1 MYNKFSN
8 IYLEQFSVKG
18 FTTLLVDSL
27 VFKNWSNPIVQVVQT
42 CGRFADDCSN
52 IQFEGVSLGRCAVG
66 SLTSDL
72 LLKLDWM
79 IGSTVCPII

>member
-1 MYNKFSN
+1 MYNNFSN

-27 VFKNWSNPIVQVVQT
+27 VFKIGQIQLSRWYRPVGGSLTTV
-42 CGRFADDCSN
+42 A
-52 IQFEGVSLGRCAVG
+52 IQFERPVLGRCAVD
-66 SLTSDL
+66 SLMRDL

>member
-1 MYNKFSN
+1 M
-8 IYLEQFSVKG
+8 VKE

-27 VFKNWSNPIVQVVQT
+27 VSKIGQIQLSRWYRPVGGSRTTVPIEFKRVL
-42 CGRFADDCSN
+42 
-52 IQFEGVSLGRCAVG
+52 LGRCAVD
-66 SLTSDL
+66 SLTRDV

>member
-1 MYNKFSN
+1 MFNNFSN

-27 VFKNWSNPIVQVVQT
+27 VSKIGQIQLSSWYRPVDGSRTTV
-42 CGRFADDCSN
+42 A
-52 IQFEGVSLGRCAVG
+52 IQFERVSLGRCVVD
-66 SLTSDL
+66 SLTRDL

-79 IGSTVCPII
+79 IGSTVCPIN

>member
-1 MYNKFSN
+1 MYNNFSN
-8 IYLEQFSVKG
+8 IYLEQFSVKE

-27 VFKNWSNPIVQVVQT
+27 VSKIGQIQLSRWYRPLGGSRTTV
-42 CGRFADDCSN
+42 A
-52 IQFEGVSLGRCAVG
+52 IQFERVSLGRCAVD
-66 SLTSDL
+66 SLTRDV

>member
-1 MYNKFSN
+1 M
-8 IYLEQFSVKG
+8 VKE

-27 VFKNWSNPIVQVVQT
+27 VSKIGQIQLSRWYGPVGGSRTTV
-42 CGRFADDCSN
+42 A
-52 IQFEGVSLGRCAVG
+52 IQFERVSLGRCAVD
-66 SLTSDL
+66 SLTRDL